1 MKYSKSRPQSTQLTL
16 VISMASLAFILAL
29 FFQLFVS
36 VKSWG
41 DEIKSQMKVYVYLS
55 DSLDTSDFA
64 SAITYFKSRPYVG
77 IRDLKPD
84 LEFKSKAQIASEF
97 LKSSQEDYK
106 NLLGEENPFKNCL
119 ILGIKEEYK
128 NEASFKKIVAEIQTR
143 PEVYEVTYPNT
154 FIGTLLGKIKSVG
167 YVGVVLIIIL
177 ILFVYIQ
184 LANNIRLHIH
194 GNRVLIKTMQLL
206 GSTNSFIQKPYLLNS
221 LLVGFIGGLIGFI
234 LADCAFYYFSTS
246 IPEISSLFFEIS
258 NQVQLVLV
266 CVGFCTL
273 FSLIASFFSISK
285 YLKIQ
290 HTNLF

>member
-1 MKYSKSRPQSTQLTL
+1 MKYSKSRPQSTQFTL

-55 DSLDTSDFA
+55 DSLQTNELA
-64 SAITYFKSRPYVG
+64 STITYFKSRPYLNQK
-77 IRDLKPD
+77 DFKPE

-97 LKSSQEDYK
+97 LKSSQEDYQT
-106 NLLGEENPFKNCL
+106 LLGEENPFKNCL
-119 ILGIKEEYK
+119 ILGVKDEFK
-128 NEASFKKIVAEIQTR
+128 DEASFKKIVAEIQAR
-143 PEVYEVTYPNT
+143 PDVYEVTYPNT
-154 FIGTLLGKIKSVG
+154 FLGSLLSKIKAVG
-167 YVGVVLIIIL
+167 YIGVIL
-177 ILFVYIQ
+177 IVLLVLFVYIQ

-206 GSTNSFIQKPYLLNS
+206 GSTNGFIKKPYLLNS
-221 LLVGFIGGLIGFI
+221 LFVGFLGGVLGFVF
-234 LADCAFYYFSTS
+234 ADGAFYYFSTS
-246 IPEISSLFFEIS
+246 IPEISSLFFEVS
-258 NQVQLVLV
+258 NQVQLAIV
-266 CVGFCTL
+266 CVGFCSL
-273 FSLIASFFSISK
+273 FSLIASFFSITK